1 MSVAVAFALLTSS
14 LKSLPD
20 SLIPHSKTEKFI
32 QGSLDSFVF
41 LFLPFLLSSSFIF
54 FSSLRF
60 DCFSHSYIVFSSS
73 PESTKALIDTLSVV
87 NVTLIG
93 AVCKTVQYVFLTSS
107 LFCVSLRI
115 GFYFHVYFLCSL
127 AAASGSLT
135 VKQFLNF
142 FGPLVIGTTA
152 TDSNSPNKAKV
163 IFSSASYLFVSRSH
177 CLHVLLSFPIAFSLS
192 PQSRHISRNSDEL
205 WCDFLDDG
213 AARIF
218 GGELSHHLSAIQ
230 RRSLILQ
237 SSSFFRFAFI
247 VLICLIAI
255 LPPFSCSSPSLSHIP
270 PFFQLVGGNRDI
282 LRASPHQARAQRK
295 VRRRRWRGKN
305 AARM

>member
-1 MSVAVAFALLTSS
+1 
-14 LKSLPD
+14 
-20 SLIPHSKTEKFI
+20 
-32 QGSLDSFVF
+32 
-41 LFLPFLLSSSFIF
+41 
-54 FSSLRF
+54 
-60 DCFSHSYIVFSSS
+60 VFSSS

-230 RRSLILQ
+230 RRSLILLLILFLFPLRCYRL
-237 SSSFFRFAFI
+237 SF
-247 VLICLIAI
+247 VLIAI

-270 PFFQLVGGNRDI
+270 PFFFSWSEAI
-282 LRASPHQARAQRK
+282 ETS
-295 VRRRRWRGKN
+295 
-305 AARM
+305 